1 MFWNDL
7 KISLQFLTVLPF
19 EKEEVEP
26 ENLGRSIPYF
36 PLAGLIL
43 GILSTISYM
52 IFSLILPRGICDIL
66 VLLVLV
72 LLTGGLHLD
81 GLSDTLDGLGF
92 GKDRESSLKIMKD
105 SRIGAFG
112 AVGLIFAVL
121 IKYLSLHHIESSFID
136 NILLLM
142 PLYGRWSV
150 LVLGYKSPYA
160 GLEDGVGKAFVEG
173 TTKERYLKGF
183 LIALFASL
191 IIFGI
196 RGLFILATI
205 FVFVSLLRQYFKK
218 RLGGIT
224 GDVFGAVIEVSEIM
238 ALLLTLMVQ

>member
-7 KISLQFLTVLPF
+7 KISLQFLTVFPF
-19 EKEEVEP
+19 EKKEIEP

-92 GKDRESSLKIMKD
+92 GKDRESSLRIMKD

-112 AVGLIFAVL
+112 AVGLIFAIL
-121 IKYLSLHHIESSFID
+121 IKYLSLYHIESSSVD

-150 LVLGYKSPYA
+150 LVLGYKSQYA
-160 GLEDGVGKAFVEG
+160 GLENGVGKAFVEE
-173 TTKERYLKGF
+173 TTKGRYLKGF

-196 RGLFILATI
+196 RGLFILAVI

-224 GDVFGAVIEVSEIM
+224 GDVFGAVIETSEIT
-238 ALLLTLMVQ
+238 ALLLTLIVQ